1 MKKFIPFV
9 SLLVFLNGCDQKA
22 EPDECI
28 PPSAVSADQNCFQ
41 SGNGLLVTAL
51 NSKKNSNGG
60 AFHFSFYPQIN
71 SEGIDMSDSNLT
83 WKNISGDNRI
93 YIPAETLDDVTRFA
107 FRVEMNCDGVIV
119 GAVNALLELET
130 VRESCN
136 EWAITML

>member
-1 MKKFIPFV
+1 MRKFIMFV
-9 SLLVFLNGCDQKA
+9 SLLVFLVGCDKKN
-22 EPDECI
+22 EPDECT
-28 PPSAVSADQNCFQ
+28 PPSGVSVDQNCFQ

-60 AFHFSFYPQIN
+60 AFYFSFYPQIN
-71 SEGIDMSDSNLT
+71 PEGIDMSDSNLT

-93 YIPAETLDDVTRFA
+93 YIAAEKLDGVTRFA
-107 FRVEMNCDGVIV
+107 FRVEMNCDGIIV